1 MGFSVNQLRALRREV
16 QSRHIRKRETNGR
29 ELTYI
34 EGAHAIAEANRIF
47 GFAAWNRETVEQRCV
62 LAREIKGAFQAIYIA
77 KVRITVRAEGEIII
91 REGYGSGDARGQLPG
106 EAHEMAI
113 KTAETDAT
121 KRALATFGKPFGLA
135 LYLNGK
141 PNHLSKQPHAPR
153 QPEHHWQTGRPDFER
168 RRTFQQRIPG
178 PLTPTETKTALPP
191 KQQGAEGVEQNLKPS
206 AEQNVKPINESAPG
220 RFLIERPRR
229 IRDRGHLQFVAA
241 QPCLLCGRNPS
252 DPHHLRFA
260 QVRAQGLKVSDEFT
274 VPLCRTHHRQLHQ
287 AGNEAAWWDDME
299 IDALAIAKGLWEQ
312 SRSTQPPSAPAH
324 PQVTSEERQTR

>member
-16 QSRHIRKRETNGR
+16 QSRHIRKREANGR

-34 EGAHAIAEANRIF
+34 EGAHAITEANRIF
-47 GFAAWNRETVEQRCV
+47 GFAGWNRETVEQRCV
-62 LAREIKGAFQAIYIA
+62 LAREIKGTFQAIYIA
-77 KVRITVRAEGEIII
+77 KVRITVRAEDEVII

-141 PNHLSKQPHAPR
+141 PHHRSKQPHAPR

-178 PLTPTETKTALPP
+178 PLPQHETPLLPEQKGP
-191 KQQGAEGVEQNLKPS
+191 EGAGENLKPTD
-206 AEQNVKPINESAPG
+206 ESTPG
-220 RFLIERPRR
+220 RLLIERPRR
-229 IRDRGHLQFVAA
+229 IRDRGHLKFVAA

-287 AGNEAAWWDDME
+287 AGNEAAWWQDME